1 MGLAKK
7 APEATER
14 RSEWLLVNRE
24 EIQTLRFSFSVFQL
38 CLDLVTG
45 GRKKLF
51 QIKHQKLT
59 FVIRKL
65 KESPTA

>member
-1 MGLAKK
+1 M
-7 APEATER
+7 
-14 RSEWLLVNRE
+14 NRE